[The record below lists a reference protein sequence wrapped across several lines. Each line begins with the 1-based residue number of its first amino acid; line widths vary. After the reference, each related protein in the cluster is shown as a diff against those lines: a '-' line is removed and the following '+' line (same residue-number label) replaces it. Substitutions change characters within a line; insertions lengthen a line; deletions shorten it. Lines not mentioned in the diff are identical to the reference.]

1 MRRYLT
7 RRLIQL
13 FPLFFIITVM
23 TFGLMHLAPG
33 GPESILL
40 AGEDPS
46 IKTEDILALREKWG
60 LNDPFY
66 MQYGKWLYNVI
77 VKQDLGRSFRT
88 QQPVMTEWK
97 ARLPASIQLN
107 VVVLLF
113 TYGLAIPLGVF
124 TAVRQYSAVDYV
136 ASTFSFLGFA
146 MPNFWVGLM
155 LIFLVALNSGG
166 LIPTNGYA
174 TYGVSVETHG
184 LWVFLTD
191 RARYML
197 LPVLTLVTGGMA
209 AITRYMRNSMLEV
222 LKEDYVRTARSK
234 GMAEKVVIYKHA
246 LRNALLPIITISGGF
261 IGSLFG
267 GSIIT
272 EQVFAWP
279 GVGLYSLAAI
289 NSKDHPVVLA
299 LLLFAFLVGT
309 LSSFLTEVIY
319 VFVDPRI
326 KYS

>member
-7 RRLIQL
+7 RRVIQL
-13 FPLFFIITVM
+13 VPLFLIVTMM
-23 TFGLMHLAPG
+23 TFGLMYLAPG
-33 GPESILL
+33 GPEQIFLS
-40 AGEDPS
+40 GEDPNIS
-46 IKTEDILALREKWG
+46 PEEIYKLREKWG

-66 MQYGKWLYNVI
+66 VQYGKWLYNVV

-88 QQPVMTEWK
+88 QRPVMEQWA
-97 ARLPASIQLN
+97 ARLPATIQLN
-107 VVVLLF
+107 VVVLLL
-113 TYGLAIPLGVF
+113 TYGLAIPLGII
-124 TAVRQYSAVDYV
+124 TAVRQYSALDYA

-155 LIFLVALNSGG
+155 LIIFIALPSGG
-166 LIPTNGYA
+166 KIPTSGYG
-174 TYGVSVETHG
+174 TYGLTPETHG
-184 LWVFLTD
+184 MLTVVLD
-191 RARYML
+191 RAKYML
-197 LPVLTLVTGGMA
+197 LPAITLATGGLA

-222 LKEDYVRTARSK
+222 LKEDYVRTARAK
-234 GMAEKVVIYKHA
+234 GVSEKIVIYKHA

-261 IGSLFG
+261 IGGLFG

-272 EQVFAWP
+272 EQVFSWP
-279 GVGLYSLAAI
+279 GVGQYAIQAI

-299 LLLFAFLVGT
+299 LLLFGFLVGT
-309 LSSFLTEVIY
+309 VSSFMTELIY